1 MGMRKYLLILI
12 GFICLQAEA
21 QLPMHKLIR
30 KKAAS
35 SSGPLARFNFNETAQ
50 SVSGWTD
57 VSGNPHTGVRTATG
71 TNGISVSS
79 IATGEWGAFASITAH
94 NTNGEAGGTY
104 FNSTVM
110 QSFWVN
116 YSFSWASSADNNL
129 RISGLTPSGT
139 YTIYLSGSWNTAI
152 TGSLDGSPTCVR
164 VNNGSCNTYNAN
176 DNTASGLTLLNITA
190 NGSGIIELWI
200 GQTTG
205 SNGGFI
211 SGMEIWS
218 GGGA

>member
-1 MGMRKYLLILI
+1 MRKLLLILAAI
-12 GFICLQAEA
+12 VSLSASA
-21 QLPMHKLIR
+21 QTPMHKLIR
-30 KKAAS
+30 KKAT

-79 IATGEWGAFASITAH
+79 LATGEWGAFSSITAH
-94 NTNGEAGGTY
+94 NTNGEPGGTY

-129 RISGLTPSGT
+129 RVSGLTPGQVYSFK
-139 YTIYLSGSWNTAI
+139 ISGSWNTAV
-152 TGSLDGSPTCVR
+152 TASLDGTPTCIR
-164 VNNGSCNTYNAN
+164 VNNGSCQTYNAN
-176 DNTASGLTLLNITA
+176 DNTSTGIIVTGTA
-190 NGSGIIELWI
+190 NGSGQVDFWF

-205 SNGGFI
+205 SNAGFI
-211 SGMEIWS
+211 SGMEVYLGTI
-218 GGGA
+218 